1 MTDRDALDIGREA
14 LLVALKLS
22 LPVLLSGLITGVIV
36 SLFQAV
42 TQIQEFTL
50 TFVPKLL
57 AVIVTLAVCGPWML
71 ATMTHFITNT
81 YNHMPPL
88 NR

>member
-1 MTDRDALDIGREA
+1 MTDKDALDIGREA

-22 LPVLLSGLITGVIV
+22 LPVLLSGLITGVLV

-57 AVIVTLAVCGPWML
+57 AVIASLAVFGPWML
-71 ATMTHFITNT
+71 ATMVHFFTET

-88 NR
+88 AR